1 MIQPRFPRFGA
12 ACAAVAVIVMLFSGA
27 PALAAGGDGA
37 GGGGDAQPRPGSA
50 EFQEARKLIKK
61 ERYAEAIPLLQKAVT
76 AQPGN
81 PDFLTELAYA
91 SRKSGD
97 TASAFR
103 YYDEALSI
111 DPEHVGAMNYLGIL
125 YVQTG
130 DVEKAE
136 VLLQRIDDEC
146 FFTCEEYTTL
156 KAVIEGG
163 DPTAY

>member
-1 MIQPRFPRFGA
+1 MRNQFTPARVA
-12 ACAAVAVIVMLFSGA
+12 AWAFAVLLTAMPAGA
-27 PALAAGGDGA
+27 PAIAAGGDTA
-37 GGGGDAQPRPGSA
+37 GSGGQPDNTPGIT
-50 EFQEARKLIKK
+50 EFREARKLIK
-61 ERYAEAIPLLQKAVT
+61 EARFADAIPLLRQAVN
-76 AQPGN
+76 AQPRN

-97 TASAFR
+97 TGAAFKL
-103 YYDEALSI
+103 YDEALSI
-111 DPEHVGAMNYLGIL
+111 DPEHIGAMNYLGIL

-130 DVEKAE
+130 EVEKAK

-146 FFTCEEYTTL
+146 FFTCEEYATL